1 LTEFN
6 LYEYEDKLYEKGI
19 TYIAGIDEAG
29 RGPLA
34 GPVVAAAVILKK
46 GAKLSYVDDSKK
58 LTEKQREKALAE
70 IKKHAL
76 AIGIGIS
83 SVEEI
88 DRINIYRA
96 AREAMRSAIS
106 QLKIKPEYL
115 LIDAM
120 PIEIDIP
127 SSSIIKGDQKSIS
140 IAAASIVAK
149 TTRDMY
155 MIEMDKVFPKYNF
168 KQHKGYGTKEHLEL
182 IKKYGYTPIHRK
194 TYEPIKSMIKEELEK
209 KYKKHTLFDE

>member
-6 LYEYEDKLYEKGI
+6 LYQYEDELYEKGI

-46 GAKLSYVDDSKK
+46 GAKLNLVDDSKK
-58 LTEKQREKALAE
+58 LSEKQRQKALIQ
-70 IKKHAL
+70 IKENSL
-76 AIGIGIS
+76 AIGIGIA

-96 AREAMRSAIS
+96 AREAMHSAIK

-120 PIEIDIP
+120 PMELDIP
-127 SSSIIKGDQKSIS
+127 NKSIIKGDQKSIS
-140 IAAASIVAK
+140 IAAASIIAK
-149 TTRDMY
+149 TTRDQY
-155 MIEMDKVFPKYNF
+155 MIEMDKVFPLYNF
-168 KQHKGYGTKEHLEL
+168 KQHKGYGTKEHIEL
-182 IKKYGYTPIHRK
+182 IKRHGYTPIHRK
-194 TYEPIKSMIKEELEK
+194 TYEPIKSMIKEALRK
-209 KYKKHTLFDE
+209 KHEAHTLF

>member
-1 LTEFN
+1 LTEIN
-6 LYEYEDKLYEKGI
+6 LYKYEDELYKKGI

-46 GAKLSYVDDSKK
+46 GAKLDYVDDSKK
-58 LTEKQREKALAE
+58 LSEAQRQKALIE
-70 IKKHAL
+70 IKQNAI

-96 AREAMRSAIS
+96 AREAMHSAIL
-106 QLKIKPEYL
+106 QLKIKPEFL

-120 PIEIDIP
+120 PMELEIP
-127 SSSIIKGDQKSIS
+127 NQSIIKGDQKSIS

-149 TTRDMY
+149 TTRDQY
-155 MIEMDKVFPKYNF
+155 MLEMDKVFPKYNF
-168 KQHKGYGTKEHLEL
+168 KQHKGYGTKEHIEL

-194 TYEPIKSMIKEELEK
+194 SYEPIKSMIKEEFEK
-209 KYKKHTLFDE
+209 KLKKHTLFDQ